1 MFRITTVAKEYGE
14 DEGLGIL
21 VYFKDACLDVSIRE
35 QSHWYV
41 GHETPNEFGSGFMVK
56 LGKFCME
63 YTGGI
68 YNER

>member
-1 MFRITTVAKEYGE
+1 MFRITTVAREYGK

-35 QSHWYV
+35 QSRWYV
-41 GHETPNEFGSGFMVK
+41 GRGTLTEFGSGFIVK

-63 YTGGI
+63 YTGGL
-68 YNER
+68 E

>member
-35 QSHWYV
+35 QSRWYI
-41 GHETPNEFGSGFMVK
+41 GYETLNELGSGFIVK
-56 LGKFCME
+56 LGKFCIE

-68 YNER
+68 E